1 MLDCPAMTEPSPIA
15 TTTSASQAS
24 TGLAVLL
31 KAAGDPLRLSA
42 LRLLQQSSY
51 GVLELCQL
59 LTMRQSLLSHHLK
72 VLAQAG
78 LVAQRREGNA
88 IFYRRALP
96 EGEARAV
103 VQALYQTLDAEPLPA
118 ELGAR
123 VAALN
128 EQRASASREF
138 FDRHG
143 ARVPAQQEL
152 IATVAQYRELL
163 AGVLDGLPP
172 TLDAIEVGPGDGSF
186 LADLAPRCRTL
197 TALDVAPAMLAQ
209 TEAAIAAA
217 DLRNVRACLGDILAA
232 TVPLPPAGLV
242 VMNMVLHHLPDPAV
256 ALARL
261 ARLVSPG
268 GALVL
273 SELCPHE
280 QDWARE
286 ACGDVWL
293 GFAPEALI
301 ALATSAGFRV
311 EASQYLGLRN
321 GFQIQVHR
329 FTRALAPTPQGASA
343 I

>member
-1 MLDCPAMTEPSPIA
+1 MTEPSPIA
-15 TTTSASQAS
+15 TTANASLAS
-24 TGLAVLL
+24 TGLAALL
-31 KAAGDPLRLSA
+31 KAAGDPLRLTA

-59 LTMRQSLLSHHLK
+59 LAMRQSLLSHHLK

-78 LVAQRREGNA
+78 LLAQRREGNA

-118 ELGAR
+118 ELAAR
-123 VAALN
+123 VTALN
-128 EQRASASREF
+128 EQRAAASREF

-143 ARVPAQQEL
+143 DRTQAQQEL

-163 AGVLDGLPP
+163 ASVLEGLPP
-172 TLDAIEVGPGDGSF
+172 DVDAIEVGPGDGGF
-186 LADLAPRCRTL
+186 LAELADRCRTVV
-197 TALDVAPAMLAQ
+197 ALDVAPAMLAQ
-209 TEAAIAAA
+209 TEATIASQGLA
-217 DLRNVRACLGDILAA
+217 NVRACLGDVLAENA
-232 TVPLPPAGLV
+232 PIPPAGLV
-242 VMNMVLHHLPDPAV
+242 AMNMVLHHLPDPAT
-256 ALARL
+256 ALMRL
-261 ARLVSPG
+261 ARLVAPG

-293 GFAPEALI
+293 GFAPAVLI
-301 ALATSAGFRV
+301 ALAADAGLQV

-329 FTRALAPTPQGASA
+329 FSRGE
-343 I
+343 

>member
-1 MLDCPAMTEPSPIA
+1 MLDCPPMTEPSPIVPTA
-15 TTTSASQAS
+15 SASLAS
-24 TGLAVLL
+24 TGLAALL
-31 KAAGDPLRLSA
+31 KAAGDPLRLTA

-59 LTMRQSLLSHHLK
+59 LAMRQSLLSHHLK

-96 EGEARAV
+96 EGEAQAV

-118 ELGAR
+118 ELAAR
-123 VAALN
+123 VTTLN
-128 EQRASASREF
+128 EQRAAASREF

-143 ARVPAQQEL
+143 DRAQAQQEL

-163 AGVLDGLPP
+163 GSVLDGLPP
-172 TLDAIEVGPGDGSF
+172 TLEAIEVGPGDGSF
-186 LADLAPRCRTL
+186 LAELARRCRSV

-209 TEAAIAAA
+209 TETAIATAGLA
-217 DLRNVRACLGDILAA
+217 KVRACLGDVLAETA
-232 TVPLPPAGLV
+232 PLPPADLV

-261 ARLVSPG
+261 ARLVTPG

-301 ALATSAGFRV
+301 ALAADAGFRV

-329 FTRALAPTPQGASA
+329 FTKGSELPV
-343 I
+343 